1 MAKVVRCP
9 GCGRL
14 VPSASSQ
21 CKYCGTAISADAAD
35 SPKPAPAPEAA
46 SAPEFP
52 DTDKAFGAIAS
63 GISSLKAKASATAK
77 TVQSKTE
84 AAKSAPTPQPAK
96 APAPN
101 TPNTPKAPK
110 EPKAEASVPRPPK
123 SASAPKPA
131 PAPQQSAPV
140 APQPEYSDQPKKS
153 GKGMMITIIVLLV
166 LILVGGGVAAV
177 LLLGDKNDKP
187 KDQSTDKDSTES
199 VASKPA
205 TEAEEAEE
213 ADPIKRYDIST
224 IISGYPIVVKLE
236 ISPEG
241 KVIGKYAYQSTLKKA
256 GDKPSSW
263 FTLTGE
269 RQGNDLVLEASNPD
283 YGNFERWE
291 VKLTGEGADA
301 TLSGLATNYNT
312 YQYFYVG
319 SKRKPEKY
327 YDPSYNYYDTGE
339 DYMYGDAGDT
349 EEEYEPETL

>member
-14 VPSASSQ
+14 VPSTAPQ
-21 CKYCGTAISADAAD
+21 CKYCGTAISPDAAD
-35 SPKPAPAPEAA
+35 SPKPATAPEAA
-46 SAPEFP
+46 PAPEYP
-52 DTDKAFGAIAS
+52 DTDKAVAAIAS
-63 GISSLKAKASATAK
+63 GISSLKAKASAAAK
-77 TVQSKTE
+77 SVQSKTE
-84 AAKSAPTPQPAK
+84 AAKSAPTPQAAE
-96 APAPN
+96 APAPK
-101 TPNTPKAPK
+101 TPKAPK
-110 EPKAEASVPRPPK
+110 EPKAEASVPRPPE
-123 SASAPKPA
+123 SAPAPKPA

-140 APQPEYSDQPKKS
+140 APQPEYSVPPKKS
-153 GKGMMITIIVLLV
+153 GKGIMITIIVLLV

-187 KDQSTDKDSTES
+187 KDQSTAQDSTES

-213 ADPIKRYDIST
+213 IDPIKHYDIST

-263 FTLTGE
+263 FTLSGE
-269 RQGNDLVLEASNPD
+269 CNGNDLVLEASNTD

-291 VKLTGEGADA
+291 VKLTGEGTDA
-301 TLSGLATNYNT
+301 TISGLATNYNT

-327 YDPSYNYYDTGE
+327 YDPKYNYYDTGE
-339 DYMYGDAGDT
+339 DYMYGDVGDT

>member
-14 VPSASSQ
+14 VPSTTPQ
-21 CKYCGTAISADAAD
+21 CKYCGTAISPDAAD

-46 SAPEFP
+46 PAPEFP

-63 GISSLKAKASATAK
+63 GISSLKAKASAAAK

-84 AAKSAPTPQPAK
+84 AAKSAPAPQPVE
-96 APAPN
+96 APASK
-101 TPNTPKAPK
+101 TPKAPK

-123 SASAPKPA
+123 SAPAPKPA

-140 APQPEYSDQPKKS
+140 APRPEYSEPPKKS

-187 KDQSTDKDSTES
+187 KDQSTAKDSTES

-213 ADPIKRYDIST
+213 IDPIKHYDIST
-224 IISGYPIVVKLE
+224 IISGYPIEVRLDIDPDGVVT
-236 ISPEG
+236 
-241 KVIGKYAYQSTLKKA
+241 GKYAYQSTLGKY
-256 GDKPSSW
+256 GDVPSSW
-263 FTLTGE
+263 FTLRGTDMG
-269 RQGNDLVLEASNPD
+269 GDLVLDGSNPD
-283 YGNFERWE
+283 YGVFERWE
-291 VKLTGEGADA
+291 VSLKGEGDMAS
-301 TLSGLATNYNT
+301 LSGIATNFNT
-312 YQYFYVG
+312 YEYFYVG
-319 SKRKPEKY
+319 SKKKPEKY
-327 YDPSYNYYDTGE
+327 YDPNYVMSDEEYQRILDEAVVE
-339 DYMYGDAGDT
+339 D
-349 EEEYEPETL
+349 EPYEPETL

>member
-14 VPSASSQ
+14 VPSTTPQ
-21 CKYCGTAISADAAD
+21 CKYCGTAISPDAAD

-46 SAPEFP
+46 PAPEFP

-63 GISSLKAKASATAK
+63 GISSLKAKASAAAK

-84 AAKSAPTPQPAK
+84 AAKSAPAPQPVE
-96 APAPN
+96 APASK
-101 TPNTPKAPK
+101 TPKAPK

-123 SASAPKPA
+123 SAPAPKPA

-140 APQPEYSDQPKKS
+140 APRPEYSEPPKKS

-187 KDQSTDKDSTES
+187 KDQSTAKDSTES

-213 ADPIKRYDIST
+213 IDPIKHYDIST

-263 FTLTGE
+263 FTLSGE
-269 RQGNDLVLEASNPD
+269 CNGNDLVLEASNPD

-327 YDPSYNYYDTGE
+327 YDPNYVMSDEEYQRILDEAVVE
-339 DYMYGDAGDT
+339 D
-349 EEEYEPETL
+349 EPYEPETL

>member
-21 CKYCGTAISADAAD
+21 CKYCGTAISPDAAD

-46 SAPEFP
+46 PAPEFP

-63 GISSLKAKASATAK
+63 GISSLKTKASAASK
-77 TVQSKTE
+77 SVQSKTE
-84 AAKSAPTPQPAK
+84 AAKSAPAPQPVE
-96 APAPN
+96 APAPK
-101 TPNTPKAPK
+101 PPE
-110 EPKAEASVPRPPK
+110 EPRAE
-123 SASAPKPA
+123 A
-131 PAPQQSAPV
+131 PAPQQPAPV
-140 APQPEYSDQPKKS
+140 APQPEYCEPPKKS

-187 KDQSTDKDSTES
+187 KDLSTAKDSTET
-199 VASKPA
+199 VAAKTA
-205 TEAEEAEE
+205 EEAEEAEE
-213 ADPIKRYDIST
+213 IDPIRHYDIST

-263 FTLTGE
+263 FSLSGE
-269 RQGNDLVLEASNPD
+269 CNGNDLVLEASNPD

-327 YDPSYNYYDTGE
+327 YDSSYNYYDTGE
-339 DYMYGDAGDT
+339 DYMYGDVGDT

>member
-35 SPKPAPAPEAA
+35 RPKPAPAPEAA

-63 GISSLKAKASATAK
+63 GISSLKAKASAAAK

-84 AAKSAPTPQPAK
+84 AAKSAPTPQAAE
-96 APAPN
+96 APAPK
-101 TPNTPKAPK
+101 TPKAAK
-110 EPKAEASVPRPPK
+110 EHKAEASVPRPPK
-123 SASAPKPA
+123 SATAPKPA

-140 APQPEYSDQPKKS
+140 APQPEYNEPPKKS

-187 KDQSTDKDSTES
+187 KDQSTAKDSTES

-213 ADPIKRYDIST
+213 IDPIKHYDIST

-263 FTLTGE
+263 FTLSGE
-269 RQGNDLVLEASNPD
+269 CNGNDLVLEASNPD